1 MNRNGRSTATALEM
15 HRLDGGVLSLGCQT
29 CRLLKL
35 CGGQT
40 RVGGGWS
47 CATRCTGCNRE
58 TCDLVCFGKPSVYCA
73 AVEEVNGF
81 GANDIGPIL
90 QPLSTSLPRYIP
102 VLQHEYS
109 REGALR
115 IPWVAI
121 PLCTVLKLRR
131 GVLTPVATTSEELCQ
146 VFHLSQGTQVL
157 LLGTGEDEPIER
169 YWEVRRPRELPKALA
184 ELGWGMAVAPNYS
197 LFLDD
202 PRPQH
207 FHNRKRSLLCADEWS
222 AKRIPTAPYLHAVCQ
237 RDYEFWF
244 DFLKEHPEITII
256 AKEFQTGA
264 SEPGRGLWVIEQLAT
279 LQDCLKRDLH
289 PLAIGAA
296 QYRLELD
303 RYFKNWTIV
312 DSMPFMRAIHRRKA
326 WRGERRVS
334 WPSAIGNPVD
344 KLFTHN
350 AEVWGRWI
358 EDLIETESERRF
370 QPVPRHV
377 RHADQ
382 IPLPFGSP

>member
-1 MNRNGRSTATALEM
+1 M
-15 HRLDGGVLSLGCQT
+15 HRLDGGVLSLGCQA
-29 CRLLKL
+29 CHLLNL

-47 CATRCTGCNRE
+47 CTARCIGCDQE
-58 TCDLVCFGKPSVYCA
+58 HCDLVCFGKPSVYCD

-81 GANDIGPIL
+81 GAKDIGPLL
-90 QPLSTSLPRYIP
+90 QPLSTPLPRYIP

-115 IPWVAI
+115 VPWAAI
-121 PLCTVLKLRR
+121 PLAAVLKSQR
-131 GVLTPVATTSEELCQ
+131 GVLAPVATTPEELCQ
-146 VFHLSQGTQVL
+146 IFRLSHDTQIL

-169 YWEVRRPRELPKALA
+169 YWEARRPLELPRVLA

-207 FHNRKRSLLCADEWS
+207 FQNRKRSLLCASEWS
-222 AKRIPTAPYLHAVCQ
+222 AKRIPTAPYLHGLCQ
-237 RDYEFWF
+237 SDYQFWLEF
-244 DFLKEHPEITII
+244 LQEHPEVTVI

-264 SEPGRGLWVIEQLAT
+264 SEPGRGKWVIEQLAL
-279 LQDCLKRDLH
+279 LQDRLKRDLH

-296 QYRLELD
+296 QYRIDLA
-303 RYFKNWTIV
+303 RYFKSWTVV
-312 DSMPFMRAIHRRKA
+312 DSMPFMRAMHRRKA
-326 WRGERRVS
+326 HRGERRVS
-334 WPSAIGNPVD
+334 WSSAIGEPVD
-344 KLFTHN
+344 TLLAHN

-358 EDLIETESERRF
+358 EDLVKTDSERKL
-370 QPVPRHV
+370 PPLPKPMKHV
-377 RHADQ
+377 GQ
-382 IPLPFGSP
+382 IPLPLI